1 MSFLDWMY
9 EFALQYGYVGV
20 FTISFLGALSI
31 IVPIPYTLF
40 LFFLGGF
47 LNPVLVAIFAG
58 LGAAAGEFSGYV
70 LGYYGQKI
78 LSEERKRKINFIK
91 RVFERYGYI
100 AIFLFALTPLPD
112 DLLFIPLGM
121 MRYSILK
128 ACIPALLG
136 KILMSFI
143 IAYSGQL
150 SIGFIRDLFGEG
162 GWSAAI
168 LTTVLLA
175 VVIFAIIKI
184 DWEHLL
190 QKYVT
195 KESEKKS

>member
-1 MSFLDWMY
+1 MY

-31 IVPIPYTLF
+31 IIPIPYTIF
-40 LFFLGGF
+40 LYLLGA
-47 LNPVLVAIFAG
+47 VLYPPLIAVFAG
-58 LGAAAGEFSGYV
+58 LGAAAGELSGYI

-78 LSEERKRKINFIK
+78 LNEKRRRKVDFFRK
-91 RVFERYGYI
+91 VFERYGYV

-121 MRYSILK
+121 MRYSVLK
-128 ACIPALLG
+128 AFIPALFG
-136 KILMSFI
+136 KMLMAFI

-162 GWSAAI
+162 GWLAAM
-168 LTTVLLA
+168 LTTIFLA
-175 VVIFAIIKI
+175 VVIFAIIKF
-184 DWEHLL
+184 DWERLL
-190 QKYVT
+190 EKYVT
-195 KESEKKS
+195 KESVKKN